1 MFNYNEI
8 DDVYTYNE
16 YICSVIYLQF
26 LYFVKNLIIT
36 KDCQVCEQIN
46 KKPMNNIDIF
56 EFLFAHIVYDNNVY
70 KDFVTFCGEDN
81 LKNLI
86 IPYS

>member
-26 LYFVKNLIIT
+26 LYFVKNFIIT
-36 KDCQVCEQIN
+36 KDCQVFEQIN

-56 EFLFAHIVYDNNVY
+56 EFLFAHIVYDNNVD

>member
-16 YICSVIYLQF
+16 YILYIYLQF
-26 LYFVKNLIIT
+26 LYFVKNFIIT

-46 KKPMNNIDIF
+46 KKPMKNVDIF

-81 LKNLI
+81 LKIL
-86 IPYS
+86 

>member
-26 LYFVKNLIIT
+26 LYFVKNFIIT
-36 KDCQVCEQIN
+36 KDCQVCEYIN
-46 KKPMNNIDIF
+46 KKTMKNVDIF
-56 EFLFAHIVYDNNVY
+56 EFLFAHIMYDNNFY
-70 KDFVTFCGEDN
+70 KDFVTFCGEYN
-81 LKNLI
+81 LKIL
-86 IPYS
+86 